1 MEVVVTSRETI
12 KPSSPTPN
20 PLRHLQLSFFD
31 QINRSIFIP
40 FLYFYA
46 AESTG
51 DRTNHHRKS
60 EQLKKSLADTLSV
73 FYPMAGRVIDET
85 YMECNDK
92 GVDFFQAQA
101 NCKMCDIIG
110 NNAEF
115 GDQLNK
121 LIPYQE
127 TDAGDLTIGIQV
139 NFFECGG
146 ICIAACFSHKVYDS
160 LSFLMFF
167 NSWAAAASC
176 GDLSKVVRPRFGLAD
191 LFPPKVIP
199 RYHPLEEKDNIV
211 QRTFVFNE
219 SAISALKAKHATI
232 KCTRVEALSAYI
244 WSRFIAATS
253 KKGPKR
259 HYRVF
264 HSVNLRP
271 RLDQT
276 SSEFYFGNLLGVA
289 TVIPPS
295 TKELGDS
302 EFVSQLREAIGK
314 VDGAYVKNLQRP
326 GLDVNFFQKRGKEEE
341 EEVEEEVRFS
351 FTSLSRFR
359 LYEADFG
366 WGKPI
371 WVTMGKPSIN
381 WKNTAIFFPTASGDG
396 IEVIFC
402 LEEEDMAQLEADK
415 HFQAFVSPT
424 STPKPLFLI
433 SSCL

>member
-20 PLRHLQLSFFD
+20 HLRRLQLCFFD
-31 QINRSIFIP
+31 QINRPIFTP
-40 FLYFYA
+40 FVYFYA
-46 AESTG
+46 AESPG
-51 DRTNHHRKS
+51 DRTNHHRRS

-73 FYPMAGRVIDET
+73 FYPLAGRVIDEI
-85 YMECNDK
+85 YVECSDK
-92 GVDFFQAQA
+92 GVDFFQAQV
-101 NCKMCDIIG
+101 NCELCDIIG
-110 NNAEF
+110 SNAKF

-146 ICIAACFSHKVYDS
+146 ICIAACFSHKVSDA
-160 LSFLMFF
+160 LSFLTFF

-191 LFPPKVIP
+191 LFPPEDIP
-199 RYHPLEEKDNIV
+199 RYHQLEEKDSIA
-211 QRTFVFNE
+211 QRTFVFSE
-219 SAISALKAKHATI
+219 SAISALKAKLGTN
-232 KCTRVEALSAYI
+232 KCTRVEALSAFI

-253 KKGPKR
+253 KKSPKR

-276 SSEFYFGNLLGVA
+276 SSEYYFGNLVGVA

-295 TKELGDS
+295 TKELVES
-302 EFVSQLREAIGK
+302 EFVRQLREALRK

-326 GLDVNFFQKRGKEEE
+326 GLDVNFFQKRGKEED
-341 EEVEEEVRFS
+341 EEVRFS
-351 FTSLSRFR
+351 FTSLSRFQ

-371 WVTMGKPSIN
+371 WVTLGKHSN
-381 WKNTAIFFPTASGDG
+381 SWKNTALFFPTPSGDG
-396 IEVIFC
+396 IEVILC
-402 LEEEDMAQLEADK
+402 LEEEDMVQLEADK

-433 SSCL
+433 SSSL